1 MRLRPRLRFLL
12 LLLSVALLPAGCG
25 PREGGRGPDVVL
37 VSLDTVRADFL
48 GAGGDPRGATPHLD
62 RFARRGA
69 QFAACIAQAAST
81 LPSHAS
87 MFQSRPA
94 SRTGP
99 GFPMLA
105 EILQDAGWAT
115 GGFTGGGNVAGELG
129 FDRGFDVYEE
139 GPDLAWSLERWA
151 EWRAGVAGPAF
162 SFVHGYDAHVPY
174 DPPAPYDRLYDPDY
188 DGPVRGPDT
197 RHLCRAVRGLE
208 EGDPPELTEAD
219 RRHLVALY
227 AAGLRAADARFGDLI
242 RRLDERP
249 EGRGAVVIVM
259 SDHGEELWDH
269 GSLLHSHTV
278 YQELV
283 HVPLLMRL
291 PREGVEEAAGR
302 LVAGTVRNLDLAPT
316 VLDAVGL
323 PAEPSHEGISLREVA
338 GARAALP
345 RLSAPT
351 EMREWKALVED
362 RWKLITSEA
371 GRFSLFDL
379 EADPGE
385 ATNSASAHRDVA
397 REMAARLA
405 EIVEAVPV
413 RELAD
418 DVSDELRDRLRALGY
433 VE

>member
-1 MRLRPRLRFLL
+1 MRLL
-12 LLLSVALLPAGCG
+12 LLLLALLVPAGCS
-25 PREGGRGPDVVL
+25 PRRDAPRPDVVL

-48 GAGGDPRGATPHLD
+48 GAWGDPRGATPHLD
-62 RFARRGA
+62 RLARRGS
-69 QFAACIAQAAST
+69 QFAGCIAQAAST

-99 GFPMLA
+99 ELPMLA
-105 EILQDAGWAT
+105 EILRDAGWAA

-139 GPDLAWSLERWA
+139 GPDLAWSTAAWA
-151 EWRAGVAGPAF
+151 EWRAGISGPAF
-162 SFVHGYDAHVPY
+162 AFVHGYDAHVPY
-174 DPPAPYDRLYDPDY
+174 DSPAPYDRLYDPGY
-188 DGPVRGPDT
+188 RGPVRGSDT
-197 RHLCRAVRGLE
+197 RRLCRAVRGLE
-208 EGDPPELTEAD
+208 EEAAPELTEAD
-219 RRHLVALY
+219 RRHLIALY
-227 AAGLRAADARFGDLI
+227 VGGLRAADERLGDLLRI
-242 RRLDERP
+242 LDGTP
-249 EGRGAVVIVM
+249 EGAGAMVVVM

-283 HVPLLMRL
+283 HVPLLIRW
-291 PREGVEEAAGR
+291 PGKGGPAAGAAR
-302 LVAGTVRNLDLAPT
+302 LVTGTVRNLDIAPT
-316 VLDAVGL
+316 VLDVLGL
-323 PAEPSHEGISLREVA
+323 PAAASHEGISLRAA
-338 GARAALP
+338 GP
-345 RLSAPT
+345 GGTPAPT

-371 GRFSLFDL
+371 GRFALYDL

-385 ATNSASAHRDVA
+385 TTNAAPRHREVA
-397 REMAARLA
+397 RDMAARLS

-413 RELAD
+413 RELAEE
-418 DVSDELRDRLRALGY
+418 VSDELRDRLRALGY